1 MAAMVAASTLGSYT
15 LAADTVTKSA
25 HTESWPSGSEVLLE
39 TSDGTVSITTTTS
52 EVSGAEVITVAP
64 GANYTITVNEG
75 ANSGYGVLGN
85 GETVINVD
93 GTGVDG
99 TVQEISDTSLNIHS
113 FLHAKSLNIDGNA
126 VVTLA
131 PGMFMNGDMT
141 HDVAG
146 KEGLERSLGVLVIGS
161 INLGNGSL
169 ILNNGDGYLFD
180 NGWYNEKT
188 GKV

>member
-1 MAAMVAASTLGSYT
+1 MKLHLPVTLRMALMAAMVAASTLGSYT

-85 GETVINVD
+85 GETVINV
-93 GTGVDG
+93 
-99 TVQEISDTSLNIHS
+99 EIAENIVYELS
-113 FLHAKSLNIDGNA
+113 A
-126 VVTLA
+126 VIT
-131 PGMFMNGDMT
+131 
-141 HDVAG
+141 
-146 KEGLERSLGVLVIGS
+146 E
-161 INLGNGSL
+161 
-169 ILNNGDGYLFD
+169 
-180 NGWYNEKT
+180 
-188 GKV
+188 